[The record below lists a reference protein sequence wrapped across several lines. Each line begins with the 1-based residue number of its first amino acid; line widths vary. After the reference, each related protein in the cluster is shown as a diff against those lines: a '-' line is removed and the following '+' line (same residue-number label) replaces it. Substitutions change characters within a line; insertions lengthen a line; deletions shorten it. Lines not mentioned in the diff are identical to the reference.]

1 MASQVQPLSSSHT
14 TIRLKGM
21 GIKKLEGPGSG
32 DHFVTL
38 KIKMPQSLSS
48 KQQALIQEYA
58 ETEANT
64 PGTIFGVNEKKEM
77 KGEWSAFLS
86 CSLEALFNNI
96 YTYCKLFSVTA
107 EKGSG

>member
-48 KQQALIQEYA
+48 KQHALIQEYA
-58 ETEANT
+58 ETEADT
-64 PGTIFGVNEKKEM
+64 PGAIFGVNEKKEM
-77 KGEWSAFLS
+77 KGGWSAFLN
-86 CSLEALFNNI
+86 CNQETPLNN
-96 YTYCKLFSVTA
+96 TYMKLFFVTA